1 MKKTLLFL
9 FGLFFIVMTASAGG
23 GWADCAVN
31 LTKDGGASYLY
42 SLGNE
47 TWASGDWILNDS
59 FDGYNFGTPSS
70 LVLNGGVGNA
80 WTDDTPGYT
89 ATSFVMYYRVYK
101 STSTP
106 GSWSQIALDNVNP
119 QNGLNYVFDK
129 TTAGIDVLAL
139 ATDAGTYI
147 LEVAMSK
154 NQFYAGGNWNSM
166 IPGGQA
172 VAYDPSNSGYKA
184 TFTKSAS
191 IATLT
196 VTGISPSS
204 GTTAGGTSV
213 VITGTNFTGTTAVK
227 FGSANAIGFT
237 VNSATQI
244 TATAPARS
252 VGTVDIT
259 VTTAGGTSATSSA
272 DQFTYVAAPAAT
284 TNAATSISS
293 AGATLNG
300 SINAKNGST
309 TVTFEYGLTTSYGTT
324 VTADQSPV
332 TGSAATP
339 VSKAITGLAAGVT
352 YHYRVVGVNAG
363 GRTNGLDKSFTTP
376 LFAGNGTPE
385 DPYPIATLADLKW
398 VSEHSDIWN
407 GSFVQTA
414 DIDASTTSTW
424 NAGKGFSP
432 IGDVTTKFTGSYNGQ
447 YHTITGLTINRPD
460 INDYNIGLFGVTSS
474 ATLKNIG
481 LPDCSIIGGYNV
493 GALVGYM
500 GYNSI
505 RTSSI
510 SDCYCT
516 GEVSGTSYVGGLVG
530 ANQTSGITNSYSTC
544 KVTALTDAAG
554 LLALNL
560 NSTIANCFYDKNT
573 SGQTDNTGKGTP
585 KTTVEMK
592 TQSTFT
598 GWDFAGETANGTADI
613 WAISSTLN
621 NGYPCFMSQITSPV
635 APTVTTQAV
644 TAIATTTATGNGDIT
659 GLGVPNPG
667 SHGICWGASVN
678 PTIIDNTVVNK
689 GVVSATGAFSAPIT
703 GLTPNTLYHVR
714 AYATNSTGTVYGND
728 VSFTTKMPTVTSAT
742 TNAATSVTSTGATL
756 NGSINANNASTAVTF
771 EYGLT
776 TSYGNT
782 VTADQSPVTGTSA
795 TVVSYTLTGLTPN
808 TTYHYRVIGLNSE
821 GTTNGGDMT
830 FSTTDIAPNISY
842 VTPQIYTVGT
852 PIAALT
858 PTNTGGAVVAISS
871 PQVSTLAG
879 SGVSGSADGLG
890 TAASFNIPVFLAPDA
905 AGNLYVSDLVNNM
918 IRKITPAGSVSTL
931 ADVSAGFNEPAGIAV
946 DPSGNVYVAENE
958 NHRIRKITPAGV
970 VSTVAGSDSGE
981 RGNTNGSG
989 AAARFNA
996 PAGLTLDAAGNLYVS
1011 DNGNKQIRKITPAG
1025 EVSTFAG
1032 SGIFGSTD
1040 GNGTSA
1046 SFKSPI
1052 GIVIDAS
1059 GNLYVA
1065 DSRSNLIRKISP
1077 TGDVSTFAGS
1087 GAEGST
1093 NGNGTLAS
1101 FNAPEGIAIDASGNL
1116 YIADSENNLIRK
1128 INHAGDV
1135 TTLAGNGSLG
1145 ADNGAAETASFI
1157 QPYGVAL
1164 DASGNLYVADTYNNL
1179 IRKITQSAYTIT
1191 PALPAGLSFDGAT
1204 GTISGT
1210 PTAASAATT
1219 YTVTTAN
1226 NGGSSTT
1233 TISIAVKNPQTISFG
1248 TLASKTYGDA
1258 TFDLAATSTSGLA
1271 VSYSSDNTAV
1281 ATVSGNTV
1289 TIVGAGTA
1297 NITATQAGDATN
1309 FAAANVT
1316 QQLSVSKKALTVMA
1330 VADTKIYDGTT
1341 ASTAV
1346 PTVGAQA
1353 SGDTINVAP
1362 TQAFD
1367 NATVGT
1373 THVLTASGLTVKKG
1387 SANVTGN
1394 YDISYV
1400 SSTGVINKRA
1410 LTITDPTV
1418 VTSKTVDGNTTAVVS
1433 SSGTLQNVLS
1443 SDLNNVAVTAAANYD
1458 NATAGINKT
1467 ITVVYTLS
1475 GSASGNYTAPVNFVI
1490 TDAKIVDI
1498 SSGVDAPTV
1507 SDAEAVTAYPTQ
1519 VAMGL
1524 SCQVRVSGLTDS
1536 DLQGT
1541 TLSVYNTQGI
1551 CVYHSTKVGLTNSIA
1566 LPPVQGMYL
1575 GRAITA
1581 KGKEFQFKVIVTR

>member
-1 MKKTLLFL
+1 MKKTLLL
-9 FGLFFIVMTASAGG
+9 LCIL
-23 GWADCAVN
+23 
-31 LTKDGGASYLY
+31 LT
-42 SLGNE
+42 
-47 TWASGDWILNDS
+47 TI
-59 FDGYNFGTPSS
+59 
-70 LVLNGGVGNA
+70 
-80 WTDDTPGYT
+80 
-89 ATSFVMYYRVYK
+89 
-101 STSTP
+101 
-106 GSWSQIALDNVNP
+106 QIA
-119 QNGLNYVFDK
+119 
-129 TTAGIDVLAL
+129 I
-139 ATDAGTYI
+139 
-147 LEVAMSK
+147 
-154 NQFYAGGNWNSM
+154 
-166 IPGGQA
+166 
-172 VAYDPSNSGYKA
+172 KA
-184 TFTKSAS
+184 QDR
-191 IATLT
+191 IYW
-196 VTGISPSS
+196 GISD
-204 GTTAGGTSV
+204 
-213 VITGTNFTGTTAVK
+213 K
-227 FGSANAIGFT
+227 
-237 VNSATQI
+237 
-244 TATAPARS
+244 
-252 VGTVDIT
+252 
-259 VTTAGGTSATSSA
+259 
-272 DQFTYVAAPAAT
+272 
-284 TNAATSISS
+284 SISS
-293 AGATLNG
+293 AKLDGTDVKLSVALSGQTFDMETDFYKGILYWGEDHSVKKANTDGTNLQTLYAGSMDIGGLALDLIHNKLYFSEFGGAHVIIRRCNLDGTGMEVIVTSPISSEETFSLAISPTLQKLYWTESNSNNNSIIMRCNLDGTNIETLKATTSFIPGLTIDEKNQRLYLAYWRDDKVMTTDMTCSATPTLVFAGSNG
-300 SINAKNGST
+300 TFQMAVSNVENKLYFGEIETAKIRKCNLDGSSPQDIVSDLSGSPMALSIPTIPPAPTISANETYTFELNDFLFASIDKDLLTKIKITALTDKGTLYLDANSNNIVDAGEAVVLNQEISKTDIVEGKLKFNPLTNDYGSPYTTFTFKWFDGTSYSTLDYLQYIYVLSVAPTITTEAVSGVGST
-309 TVTFEYGLTTSYGTT
+309 KATGNGNITNLGVPFPTSYGVCWNTAGSPTT
-324 VTADQSPV
+324 SDSKVDKGSISTTGAFTA
-332 TGSAATP
+332 
-339 VSKAITGLAAGVT
+339 AITGL
-352 YHYRVVGVNAG
+352 
-363 GRTNGLDKSFTTP
+363 
-376 LFAGNGTPE
+376 
-385 DPYPIATLADLKW
+385 
-398 VSEHSDIWN
+398 
-407 GSFVQTA
+407 TA
-414 DIDASTTSTW
+414 
-424 NAGKGFSP
+424 N
-432 IGDVTTKFTGSYNGQ
+432 
-447 YHTITGLTINRPD
+447 TIYKARAYAINE
-460 INDYNIGLFGVTSS
+460 
-474 ATLKNIG
+474 A
-481 LPDCSIIGGYNV
+481 
-493 GALVGYM
+493 
-500 GYNSI
+500 
-505 RTSSI
+505 
-510 SDCYCT
+510 
-516 GEVSGTSYVGGLVG
+516 GTSYG
-530 ANQTSGITNSYSTC
+530 AE
-544 KVTALTDAAG
+544 V
-554 LLALNL
+554 
-560 NSTIANCFYDKNT
+560 
-573 SGQTDNTGKGTP
+573 
-585 KTTVEMK
+585 
-592 TQSTFT
+592 TFT
-598 GWDFAGETANGTADI
+598 TNA
-613 WAISSTLN
+613 ST
-621 NGYPCFMSQITSPV
+621 
-635 APTVTTQAV
+635 APT
-644 TAIATTTATGNGDIT
+644 
-659 GLGVPNPG
+659 
-667 SHGICWGASVN
+667 
-678 PTIIDNTVVNK
+678 
-689 GVVSATGAFSAPIT
+689 
-703 GLTPNTLYHVR
+703 
-714 AYATNSTGTVYGND
+714 
-728 VSFTTKMPTVTSAT
+728 AT

-756 NGSINANNASTAVTF
+756 NGSVNANNASTAVTF

-776 TSYGNT
+776 TSYGT
-782 VTADQSPVTGTSA
+782 SVVAAQSPATGTSA
-795 TVVSYTLTGLTPN
+795 TAVSYALTGLTPN
-808 TTYHYRVIGLNSE
+808 TNYHYRVVGVNAE
-821 GTTNGGDMT
+821 GTTHGGDMM

-852 PIAALT
+852 PIAALS
-858 PTNTGGAVVAISS
+858 PTNTGGATPALTSA
-871 PQVSTLAG
+871 QVSTLAG
-879 SGVSGSADGLG
+879 SGTYGSADGLG
-890 TAASFNIPVFLAPDA
+890 TAAGFKYPAFLAPDA
-905 AGNLYVSDLVNNM
+905 AGNLYVSDLGNNM
-918 IRKITPAGSVSTL
+918 IRKITPAGGVSTL
-931 ADVSAGFNEPAGIAV
+931 ADASAGFNKPAGIAV
-946 DPSGNVYVAENE
+946 DPSGNLYVADNE

-970 VSTVAGSDSGE
+970 VSTVAGSDNGE
-981 RGNTNGSG
+981 RGNTNGNG
-989 AAARFNA
+989 TAARFSY
-996 PAGLTLDAAGNLYVS
+996 PTCLTLDAAGNLYVS
-1011 DNGNKQIRKITPAG
+1011 DYGNKQIRKITPAG
-1025 EVSTFAG
+1025 EVTTFAG

-1077 TGDVSTFAGS
+1077 TGDVTTFAGS

-1135 TTLAGNGSLG
+1135 TTLAGSGSAG
-1145 ADNGAAETASFI
+1145 TDNGAAETASFG

-1219 YTVTTAN
+1219 YTVTVAN
-1226 NGGSSTT
+1226 SGGSSTA

-1316 QQLSVSKKALTVMA
+1316 QQLSVSKKALTVTA
-1330 VADTKIYDGTT
+1330 VADTKTYDGTT

-1346 PTVGAQA
+1346 PTVGPQA
-1353 SGDTINVAP
+1353 SGDAINVAP
-1362 TQAFD
+1362 AQTFD

-1373 THVLTASGLTVKKG
+1373 AHVLTASGLTLKNG
-1387 SANVTGN
+1387 ATDVTGN

-1400 SSTGVINKRA
+1400 SASGVINKRA

-1418 VTSKTVDGNTTAVVS
+1418 VTSKAVDGNTTAVVS

-1519 VAMGL
+1519 VAMGQ

-1551 CVYHSTKVGLTNSIA
+1551 CVYHSTKVGLTNSVA